1 MITIKNKEGVTLIKI
16 PEQNLPLDIELQNP
30 LIKKF
35 YKLLITK
42 AKKLILN

>member
-1 MITIKNKEGVTLIKI
+1 MITIKNKEGETLIKI
-16 PEQNLPLDIELQNP
+16 PEQNLPLDIELQNS